1 MDFKKCVLFLAV
13 SVGFSTQ
20 LAFSEEPPLSPAT
33 LRAKVLN
40 ALRAKT
46 EIVEMAV
53 TLAGSANVEKYK
65 ISISDL
71 NPESLL
77 LVEASKN
84 QPVELSNLTRFGINP
99 EILSYSFFNTEIPK
113 PFGFDK
119 KFHITYTPVTS
130 KTGSL
135 THFLVYYDK
144 INFYPLKV
152 VYYNG
157 SQKVTTVEYQDY
169 KKFKNKV
176 WRAQRIVSEN
186 HLIQKTTRI
195 EFSKIEINSDLKA
208 SPRLG
213 KKDGSPAI

>member
-1 MDFKKCVLFLAV
+1 MYFKKFILFVAV
-13 SVGFSTQ
+13 SVGLSTQ
-20 LAFSEEPPLSPAT
+20 LAFSEEPPLSPAA
-33 LRAKVLN
+33 LRTKVLN

-46 EIVEMAV
+46 EVNEMTV
-53 TLAGSANVEKYK
+53 TLPGSNRPEKYK
-65 ISISDL
+65 FSLSDL

-77 LVEASKN
+77 LFEADKN

-99 EILSYSFFNTEIPK
+99 EILSYSFFNTENPK

-119 KFHITYTPVTS
+119 KFHITYTPVAS

-157 SQKVTTVEYQDY
+157 SQKVTTIEYLDY
-169 KKFKNKV
+169 KKFKSKV

-186 HLIQKTTRI
+186 HLSQKTTRI
-195 EFSKIEINSDLKA
+195 EFSKIEINPDLKIP
-208 SPRLG
+208 PRLG
-213 KKDGSPAI
+213 KKDGSPTL